1 MFISSESQECF
12 TDNGEVRVKGFTHV
26 VTVLVLW
33 GAVQACVHVSGVS
46 ATVRGSDLLQITGN
60 LLFLFKEL
68 FFLEAHLPVTDFLNS
83 A

>member
-12 TDNGEVRVKGFTHV
+12 TDNGEVRVKGFTLV

-33 GAVQACVHVSGVS
+33 GAVQAYVHVSGVS

>member
-12 TDNGEVRVKGFTHV
+12 TDNGEVRVKGFTLV

>member
-1 MFISSESQECF
+1 M
-12 TDNGEVRVKGFTHV
+12 
-26 VTVLVLW
+26 
-33 GAVQACVHVSGVS
+33 QACVHVSGVS

-68 FFLEAHLPVTDFLNS
+68 FPLEAHLPVTDFLNS